1 MHIVIAGAARSGK
14 TTLSRM
20 LKNKG
25 FIHYKM
31 DSIKRGVCKYFD
43 IKTVY
48 WTDFSKGVCSIIK
61 QVMDDEFEDNI
72 IFDTPHICVT
82 DSLDLIRDD
91 TIVLFLGYD
100 HMDFDT
106 FLDNV
111 KKYDQNTWVGK
122 LSMNELKELFDD
134 SVKFSKDNREECLKY
149 NIKYFDVS
157 DNRDEV
163 LNDACSYVLDILKEN
178 RDV

>member
-20 LKNKG
+20 LKDRG

-31 DSIKRGVCKYFD
+31 DSIKRGVCRYFD

-48 WTDFSKGVCSIIK
+48 WTDFSKGVCTIIK

-72 IFDTPHICVT
+72 IFDTPHISVN
-82 DSLDLIRDD
+82 DSLDLVRDD

-111 KKYDQNTWVGK
+111 SKYDQNTWVGK
-122 LSMNELKELFDD
+122 LSYDELKELFED
-134 SVKFSKDNREECLKY
+134 SVKFSMDNRKDCLEN
-149 NIKYFDVS
+149 NIIYFDVS
-157 DNRDEV
+157 ENREEV
-163 LNDACSYVLDILKEN
+163 LDEACSYVLNLIEN
-178 RDV
+178 K

>member
-20 LKNKG
+20 LKDRG

-31 DSIKRGVCKYFD
+31 DSIKRGVCRYFD

-61 QVMDDEFEDNI
+61 QVIDDEFEDNI
-72 IFDTPHICVT
+72 IFDTPHISVN
-82 DSLDLIRDD
+82 DSLELVRDD

-111 KKYDQNTWVGK
+111 SKYDQNTWVGK
-122 LSMNELKELFDD
+122 LSYDELKELFED
-134 SVKFSKDNREECLKY
+134 SVKFSIDNRKDCLEN

-157 DNRDEV
+157 ENREEV
-163 LNDACSYVLDILKEN
+163 LDEACSYVLNLIEN
-178 RDV
+178 K

>member
-20 LKNKG
+20 LKDRG

-31 DSIKRGVCKYFD
+31 DSIKRGVCRYFD

-61 QVMDDEFEDNI
+61 QVIDDEFEDNI
-72 IFDTPHICVT
+72 IFDTPHISVN
-82 DSLDLIRDD
+82 DSLELVRDD

-111 KKYDQNTWVGK
+111 SKYDQNTWVGK
-122 LSMNELKELFDD
+122 LSYDELKELFED
-134 SVKFSKDNREECLKY
+134 SVKFSMDNRKDCLEN
-149 NIKYFDVS
+149 NIIYFDVS
-157 DNRDEV
+157 ENREEV
-163 LNDACSYVLDILKEN
+163 LDEACSYVLNLIEN
-178 RDV
+178 K

>member
-20 LKNKG
+20 LKDKG

-31 DSIKRGVCKYFD
+31 DSIKRGVCRYFD
-43 IKTVY
+43 VKTMY
-48 WTDFSKGVCSIIK
+48 WTDFSKGVCTIIK

-72 IFDTPHICVT
+72 IFDTPHISVL
-82 DSLDLIRDD
+82 DSLDLVRND

-106 FLDNV
+106 FLSNV
-111 KKYDQNTWVGK
+111 RMYDQDTWVGK
-122 LSMNELKELFDD
+122 LSMDELKELFDD
-134 SVKFSKDNREECLKY
+134 SVKFSKDNRKECLEN
-149 NIKYFDVS
+149 NIAYFDVS
-157 DNRDEV
+157 EDRENV
-163 LNDACSYVLDILKEN
+163 LKKACSYVLDILEN
-178 RDV
+178 Q